1 MEESELNTLA
11 HKVASIILERIG
23 LVTLA
28 NANAPHPA
36 QPQNWVTAKKMRE
49 LTGLSTAC
57 LYRLR
62 EKHPEIQKKMPK
74 RHAHQQRQGVLWDM
88 NLIQNIILE
97 ANEQL

>member
-1 MEESELNTLA
+1 MTDSEIEALA
-11 HKVASIILERIG
+11 SKVASIILERIG
-23 LVTLA
+23 LATLA

-74 RHAHQQRQGVLWDM
+74 RHAHQQRQGVLWDI
-88 NLIQNIILE
+88 NLIQKIILE
-97 ANEQL
+97 ANE